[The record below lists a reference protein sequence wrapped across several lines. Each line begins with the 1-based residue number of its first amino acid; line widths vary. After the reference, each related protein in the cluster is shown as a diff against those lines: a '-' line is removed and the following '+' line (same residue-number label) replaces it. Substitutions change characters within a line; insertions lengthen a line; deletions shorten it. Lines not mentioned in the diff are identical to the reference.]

1 MPPMNAWSLLYEELK
16 MSENFEDRY
25 EDSLKSNYW
34 FDYTRNDPNRP
45 NPFSSDTINFG
56 NVGNTVISG
65 ADSSDTIYFGAA
77 QEVPYTVG
85 GEDTVTFDLNLDST
99 SRNGFWNYREDVILK
114 EVRDYLSGTYRSH
127 YTSQDS
133 KTQTLDLVE
142 SIGDAEPFCRSNAIK
157 YLSRFGKKEGKSK
170 LDILKAIHYCIL
182 LYHFSGV
189 LDKPKGNYET
199 F

>member
-45 NPFSSDTINFG
+45 NPFSSDTINFNG
-56 NVGNTVISG
+56 STVISG
-65 ADSSDTIYFGAA
+65 ADSSDTICFGAA
-77 QEVPYTVG
+77 QEVPYAVG
-85 GEDTVTFDLNLDST
+85 GMDSVTFDLNLDST
-99 SRNGFWNYREDVILK
+99 AKNGFWNYREGVILK

-127 YTSQDS
+127 YTSQES

-157 YLSRFGKKEGKSK
+157 YLSRFGKKDGKSK